1 MKVLTNKEYDRLLK
15 EAYNEGYDEG
25 FYIKVKNEIEESNA
39 SVVFDFYNPDIT
51 VLSIERVPVK
61 DKGDIEKTLI
71 MYYHNEEPKC
81 HSNWWVS
88 CSREKHEELA
98 FQFAEYLDDRGAK
111 NVKSKK

>member
-1 MKVLTNKEYDRLLK
+1 MKVLTDKEYDRLLK
-15 EAYNEGYDEG
+15 EAYNEGYNEG
-25 FYIKVKNEIEESNA
+25 FFVNLKNEIEESNA

-88 CSREKHEELA
+88 CSREKHEELT

>member
-1 MKVLTNKEYDRLLK
+1 MKLLTNKEYDKLIK

-25 FYIKVKNEIEESNA
+25 VFVNVKNEIEESNA

-51 VLSIERVPVK
+51 VFSIERVPVK
-61 DKGDIEKTLI
+61 NKGDIEKTLI
-71 MYYHNEEPKC
+71 MYYRNEEPKC
-81 HSNWWVS
+81 HYSWCAC

-98 FQFAEYLDDRGAK
+98 IQFADCLDDRGAK

>member
-1 MKVLTNKEYDRLLK
+1 MKLLTDKEYDRLLK

-25 FYIKVKNEIEESNA
+25 FFIKVKNEIEESNA
-39 SVVFDFYNPDIT
+39 SVVFDFYNPNIT
-51 VLSIERVPVK
+51 VFSIERIPVK

-71 MYYHNEEPKC
+71 MYYHNKEPKC

-98 FQFAEYLDDRGAK
+98 IQFAEYLDDRGAK
-111 NVKSKK
+111 KIKSKK

>member
-1 MKVLTNKEYDRLLK
+1 MKLLTNKEYDRLLK

-25 FYIKVKNEIEESNA
+25 VFVKVKNEIEESNA
-39 SVVFDFYNPDIT
+39 SVVFDFYNPNIT

-71 MYYHNEEPKC
+71 MYYHNKEPKC
-81 HSNWWVS
+81 YSNWWVS